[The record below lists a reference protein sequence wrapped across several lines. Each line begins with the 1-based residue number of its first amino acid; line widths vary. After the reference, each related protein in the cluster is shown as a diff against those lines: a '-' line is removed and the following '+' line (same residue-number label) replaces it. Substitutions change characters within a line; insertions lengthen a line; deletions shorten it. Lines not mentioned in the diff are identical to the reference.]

1 MPPPFL
7 CPNCDQVFTCKQN
20 VQKHLARAVCT
31 KQAPELPR
39 CPKCNKQFG
48 RPCRY
53 RDHIA
58 KCTFGDPPA
67 VHSTGA
73 STSTIVG
80 DVARDVNNTTI
91 QGDVT
96 NNTIHGDVNNYTI
109 NGFSTTD
116 IELVKQA
123 ILRDPSLLQL
133 AHEMECVHEQLTAMT
148 HFHGAA
154 QNRNVLSG
162 DMKTS
167 SMKVL
172 NGSGQPMKITRAECE
187 DAIYFR
193 NAKIA
198 RSESVR
204 PFVNGDIIMSLDP
217 KEQKR
222 DKRKIAVTV
231 ENKGAYSKFDA
242 VQRAI
247 PVYEPLTQKQRDVVW
262 DSMLD
267 RVGASEYWP
276 PAGLAEDASQL
287 LTVFI
292 RHPRL
297 WMKLPDGLKILD
309 AEQFKAEVYDQTA
322 KIMEEFHGMCYR
334 RYDRGGITR
343 RMFGEVESHMYD
355 FGANVMSV
363 IYSEGG
369 GAL

>member
-1 MPPPFL
+1 MSFP
-7 CPNCDQVFTCKQN
+7 CPHCDLNLSSKQKLQYH
-20 VQKHLARAVCT
+20 VQHKVCLKPALVCT
-31 KQAPELPR
+31 K
-39 CPKCNKQFG
+39 CNKTFNKRQRFN
-48 RPCRY
+48 
-53 RDHIA
+53 DHVA
-58 KCTFGDPPA
+58 KCTHGDGVTVPSASASGEGSSA
-67 VHSTGA
+67 VHAG
-73 STSTIVG
+73 
-80 DVARDVNNTTI
+80 RDANVNNTH
-91 QGDVT
+91 V
-96 NNTIHGDVNNYTI
+96 HGDVNNYTI

-198 RSESVR
+198 NSESVR
-204 PFVNGDIIMSLDP
+204 PFVKGELMMDIDP
-217 KEQKR
+217 KVQKR

-247 PVYEPLTQKQRDVVW
+247 PVFEPLTRKQRDAVW

-267 RVGASEYWP
+267 RVSESEYWP

-297 WMKLPDGLKILD
+297 WMRLPDGFKILD
-309 AEQFKAEVYDQTA
+309 AAQFKVAVYDQTS

-334 RYDRGGITR
+334 RYDRGGMTR

-363 IYSEGG
+363 IYSSPV
-369 GAL
+369 